1 MRGNRLARDPKRKGG
16 FLAFK
21 YESRDR
27 VAPRVAIRIEEL
39 ISEESILATQAR
51 KFMLSEFNV
60 DRAKLDAARNT
71 KGLPPVG
78 SLAESYIREGEA
90 KGRAEGR
97 AEGWAEGWAS
107 ILNRLLERRFGS
119 LPAAVRKR
127 IRSASVQ
134 ELESW
139 ADAVLDAPTLEAVFG
154 EPPRN

>member
-60 DRAKLDAARNT
+60 DRAKLDAARNM

-90 KGRAEGR
+90 KGRAEG
-97 AEGWAEGWAS
+97 WAS
-107 ILNRLLERRFGS
+107 ILNRQLERRFGS